1 MTLLE
6 KEGLIKLL
14 EYPTVKTKMIL
25 AKDIIVKYDEDLR
38 NTKLGCLC
46 TQTSRNRVLEAGIKL
61 LEIS

>member
-1 MTLLE
+1 
-6 KEGLIKLL
+6 LIKLL
-14 EYPTVKTKMIL
+14 DYPTVKNKMIL